1 MLRDCDSIIDI
12 GCGDGLGTLTFLQDT
27 FASVVNGVDTDAD
40 LISHAN
46 TLQKT
51 ATKVRD
57 DAHLLQFSCFDVFDF
72 KDRIG
77 HRQGWTGLCCLD
89 VIEHIEPDLADDFIG
104 KLRNGILGD
113 NGIAVI
119 GTPSALASQ
128 YASEHSQVGHINL
141 YSPDRFRDDLGATF
155 SSMCFCFQ

>member
-12 GCGDGLGTLTFLQDT
+12 GCGDGLGTLIFLQDT

-57 DAHLLQFSCFDVFDF
+57 DAHLLQFSFFHAFDF
-72 KDRIG
+72 KDSWE
-77 HRQGWTGLCCLD
+77 QTGMDWLVLSGCYRT
-89 VIEHIEPDLADDFIG
+89 H
-104 KLRNGILGD
+104 
-113 NGIAVI
+113 
-119 GTPSALASQ
+119 
-128 YASEHSQVGHINL
+128 
-141 YSPDRFRDDLGATF
+141 
-155 SSMCFCFQ
+155 